1 MGQSAQAPAFNIL
14 LDRLPDSYQGW
25 LIRTDYRIGIQIAL
39 CLQDEELTQE
49 ERVTEAVYL
58 LFGNGQPP
66 LQTAMD
72 GIAWFLQCGQPK
84 REDVPATTSSQR
96 FWFDFDHARICAS
109 FQKTFG
115 VKLHRENLHLFEFMS
130 MLDCVDEDS
139 SLSNAIQLRG
149 TDTSKMKGKQ
159 KRDTERAKRLL
170 TPPVHY
176 SESEQE
182 AIDEFFSKIK

>member
-1 MGQSAQAPAFNIL
+1 MGQIGQAPAFNIL
-14 LDRLPDSYQGW
+14 LDRLPNDYHGW
-25 LIRTDYRIGIQIAL
+25 LIRTDYRIGIQISL

-49 ERVTEAVYL
+49 ERITEAIYL

-66 LQTAMD
+66 IQTAVEA
-72 GIAWFLQCGQPK
+72 ISWFLQCGQQK
-84 REDVPATTSSQR
+84 REDAPAASSPQR

-115 VKLHRENLHLFEFMS
+115 IELHKVSMHWFEFMA

-159 KRDTERAKRLL
+159 RRDIERAKKLL
-170 TPPVHY
+170 TPPVQY
-176 SESEQE
+176 TESEKE
-182 AIDEFFSKIK
+182 AIDEFFSKIN

>member
-1 MGQSAQAPAFNIL
+1 M
-14 LDRLPDSYQGW
+14 
-25 LIRTDYRIGIQIAL
+25 
-39 CLQDEELTQE
+39 
-49 ERVTEAVYL
+49 
-58 LFGNGQPP
+58 
-66 LQTAMD
+66 
-72 GIAWFLQCGQPK
+72 
-84 REDVPATTSSQR
+84 
-96 FWFDFDHARICAS
+96 
-109 FQKTFG
+109 
-115 VKLHRENLHLFEFMS
+115 HRENLHWFEFMS